1 MAPAGGKDA
10 LFQVTC
16 PACGHVT
23 TADTDD
29 ELLHACA
36 NHENRC
42 VPPAGSEL
50 TLSFPGLAAILEE
63 DDMETLQP
71 ELMPGLVDDDDDS
84 DGWESDDSDD
94 LPMDGPIQDEFRSY
108 LATLAEARDV
118 SQVSGEAM
126 EKLKDGTAKYVRAL
140 AETIGKN
147 ISSSEEIPLSKVL
160 KQLQPLLNLH
170 SSIDSTRREASQFDQ
185 LFDTVH
191 ACKPRLMGHDEDG
204 RPEYVY
210 DMHFIRQLNDLLDS
224 DELLQDVLREMPQ
237 EHGVSSDVR
246 HGAVWRS
253 HPMVRA
259 RVDPLLVQLFTD
271 AMEVTNPLG
280 AARCKWKFVFGYWSL
295 LNLSSQHQTKRDNM
309 RLAFI
314 CSASVFKKYGP
325 AAIISGAR
333 ADGSFDAECTSF
345 GSWME
350 RGEEGTCCTRATCD

>member
-1 MAPAGGKDA
+1 
-10 LFQVTC
+10 
-16 PACGHVT
+16 
-23 TADTDD
+23 
-29 ELLHACA
+29 
-36 NHENRC
+36 
-42 VPPAGSEL
+42 
-50 TLSFPGLAAILEE
+50 
-63 DDMETLQP
+63 METQQP
-71 ELMPGLVDDDDDS
+71 ELMPGLVDWDWDS
-84 DGWESDDSDD
+84 DEWDSDHSDSD
-94 LPMDGPIQDEFRSY
+94 LDEPIQDGPIQDEFRSY

-126 EKLKDGTAKYVRAL
+126 EKLKGGTAQYVRAL

-147 ISSSEEIPLSKVL
+147 ISSSFEIPLPRVL

-170 SSIDSTRREASQFDQ
+170 TSIDSTRREASQFDKI
-185 LFDTVH
+185 FDTVH
-191 ACKPRLMGHDEDG
+191 ACKPRLMGYDEDG
-204 RPEYVY
+204 RPEYVH
-210 DMHFIRQLNDLLDS
+210 DMHFIHQLDDLLDS
-224 DELLQDVLREMPQ
+224 DELLQDVLREVL
-237 EHGVSSDVR
+237 EEYGVSSDVR

-253 HPMVRA
+253 NPMVRA
-259 RVDPLLVQLFTD
+259 GVDPLLVQLFTD

-333 ADGSFDAECTSF
+333 ADGSFDVECTSF

-350 RGEEGTCCTRATCD
+350 RGEEGTCCTRATCG